1 MVVAFVSIK
10 RRVSEDLSAEQ
21 LRKLNMHHCHAVG
34 RLRALMSQGFCP
46 LEGMVQFPPEAL
58 PYFLDSLA
66 QIEADTQNKISDAF
80 PGAEIGLLAW
90 FSEIGIGGEEVRLSS
105 EHRAYMRKLSAP
117 TELIPGEDPV
127 RSLSYVSALLTEA
140 ALLLES
146 PFPGGESWVQELKR
160 LYLAIDRHGDDVPYC
175 AFLADRLGAI
185 MASIGFASAEE
196 RDQEISKICQEIGEA
211 ALAEAV
217 PVPGIAKLAKLCS
230 SGKSGRSRS
239 GKPVGKKALT
249 LENHQERLRTLPLQI
264 AAASQR
270 MGASDA
276 TEEDRMEAFAVIN
289 RLTAQLQRS
298 QRAVCGSKKTIGRDA
313 S

>member
-90 FSEIGIGGEEVRLSS
+90 FSEIGIEEAEVTLSS
-105 EHRAYMRKLSAP
+105 EHKAYMRKLSAP
-117 TELIPGEDPV
+117 TDLTPGEDPV
-127 RSLSYVSALLTEA
+127 QSLSYVSALLTEA
-140 ALLLES
+140 AMLLES
-146 PFPGGESWVQELKR
+146 PLLGGESWVQGLKR
-160 LYLAIDRHGDDVPYC
+160 LYLAIDRHGDVPYC

-196 RDQEISKICQEIGEA
+196 RDQEIAKICQEIGEA

-230 SGKSGRSRS
+230 SGESGRSRS

-270 MGASDA
+270 MAGSEA